1 MREYEIKML
10 IRKIMNEN
18 GGNPYH
24 DEKGKFTFSP
34 SGVGAS
40 FYKPNDYYTRPD
52 VKTTVGTY
60 DMDHNGYLVV
70 KERDKYVMEN
80 LVDRDVKLDDSLTKK
95 NLENLTEQEVSS
107 LADYTKEFSGI
118 NYSQVNKYM
127 RTGEGSDEVKKA
139 AENISSA
146 LEKSRVGGEG
156 LVFRGVDASVIG
168 GKRLETELKKLRTAL
183 KKGTIKDATKIL
195 KATNDLVGQTF
206 TDKAPMSTNAY
217 YSSAYGQREVVLAIN
232 VKKDTKGLDIKSL
245 SSYGQGKKDAW
256 TEKFGSAINAENEV
270 LLSPNTTLKFNKV
283 TLDNKGVII
292 ECDIESQK

>member
-1 MREYEIKML
+1 MREYDIKML
-10 IRKIMNEN
+10 IRKVMNDG

-34 SGVGAS
+34 AGVGAS
-40 FYKPNDYYTRPD
+40 FYEPKDYYTRPD

-70 KERDKYVMEN
+70 KDRNAYVREN
-80 LVDRDVKLDDSLTKK
+80 LSDNDVKLDENSTKE
-95 NLENLTEQEVSS
+95 NLEKLSDNELNSIAE
-107 LADYTKEFSGI
+107 YTKEHGGV

-127 RTGEGSDEVKKA
+127 RTGEGSDEVKQA
-139 AENISSA
+139 AKNISSA
-146 LEKSRVGGEG
+146 LEKSKVGGDG

-168 GKRLETELKKLRTAL
+168 GKRLEIELKKLRTAL

-206 TDKAPMSTNAY
+206 TDKAPMSTNAN
-217 YSSAYGQREVVLAIN
+217 YSSSYGQRDVVLAIN
-232 VKKDTKGLDIKSL
+232 VKKDTKGLDITSL
-245 SSYGQGKKDAW
+245 SSYGHGKKDAW
-256 TEKFGSAINAENEV
+256 TEKFGSAINFENEV
-270 LLSPNTTLKFNKV
+270 LLSPNTTLKFKNV
-283 TLDNKGVII
+283 TLDDKGVII

>member
-1 MREYEIKML
+1 MREYDIKAI
-10 IRKIMNEN
+10 IRKVMNDS

-24 DEKGKFTFSP
+24 DEKGRFTFSP
-34 SGVGAS
+34 AGVGAS
-40 FYKPNDYYTRPD
+40 FYKPADFYTRPD
-52 VKTTVGTY
+52 AKTTIGTY

-70 KERDKYVMEN
+70 KDRGKYVMEN
-80 LVDRDVKLDDSLTKK
+80 LINKDVKLDDELTKK

-107 LADYTKEFSGI
+107 LADYTKEHGGI

-127 RTGEGSDEVKKA
+127 RTGEGSDDVKKA

-156 LVFRGVDASVIG
+156 MVFRGVDASIIG

-183 KKGTIKDATKIL
+183 KKGTIKDATKVL
-195 KATNDLVGQTF
+195 KATNELVGQTF
-206 TDKAPMSTNAY
+206 TDKAPMSTNAH
-217 YSSAYGQREVVLAIN
+217 YSSAYGQRDVVLAIN

-245 SSYGQGKKDAW
+245 SSYGQGEKDAW
-256 TEKFGSAINAENEV
+256 TEKFGSAINSENEV
-270 LLSPNTTLKFNKV
+270 LLSPNTTLKFKNV
-283 TLDNKGVII
+283 TLDDKGVII

>member
-1 MREYEIKML
+1 MREYDIKIL
-10 IRKIMNEN
+10 IRKVMNDS

-34 SGVGAS
+34 AGVGAS
-40 FYKPNDYYTRPD
+40 FYAPKDYYTRPD
-52 VKTTVGTY
+52 AKTSVGTY

-70 KERDKYVMEN
+70 KDRNAYVREN
-80 LVDRDVKLDDSLTKK
+80 LSDNDVKLD
-95 NLENLTEQEVSS
+95 ENLTKENLDKLSDNERNSI
-107 LADYTKEFSGI
+107 AEYTKEHGGV

-127 RTGEGSDEVKKA
+127 RTGEGSDEVKQA
-139 AENISSA
+139 AKNISSA

-168 GKRLETELKKLRTAL
+168 GKRLEIELRKLRTAL

-195 KATNDLVGQTF
+195 KTTNDLVGQTF
-206 TDKAPMSTNAY
+206 TDKAPMSTNAF
-217 YSSAYGQREVVLAIN
+217 YSSTYGQREVVLAIK

-256 TEKFGSAINAENEV
+256 TEKFGSAINSENEV
-270 LLSPNTTLKFNKV
+270 LLSPNTTLKFKKV